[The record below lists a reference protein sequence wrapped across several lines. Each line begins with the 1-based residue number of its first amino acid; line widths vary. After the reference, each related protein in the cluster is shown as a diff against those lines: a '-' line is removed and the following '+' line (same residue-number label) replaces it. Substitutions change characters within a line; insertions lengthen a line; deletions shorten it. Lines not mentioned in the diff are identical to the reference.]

1 MTNENQLPFDPSKV
15 PDLINQGEIKVIST
29 PPLKPSVEP
38 SLPANEA
45 MGEEME
51 KAKEIMGL
59 DFFGPDQVEK
69 AFGFKIDRT
78 SLPKMRFTPQELTKA
93 KANNQY
99 LMLYAP
105 KKADG
110 TPITAKM
117 LIDTLQPQ
125 FDREGKGKIQS
136 DFTDWSEK
144 EKFYTTETPRT
155 AWRLITKNIIPG
167 SLKHNY
173 LQQTEDIVKYLK
185 RTVFNGRSLPP
196 DYKEAIE
203 EFEEQ
208 KKGLKKNISD
218 MNDDREVD
226 DKLAGLKLTQMTRQ
240 TFVEDR
246 YSWLVYFQ
254 NRNERLFENKYNWT
268 SSQASGGSLVGVGGK
283 GTATKGAYVRI
294 VAPYN
299 STDGQLGVVVSR

>member
-1 MTNENQLPFDPSKV
+1 MANENQLPFDPSKV

-38 SLPANEA
+38 SLPANEG

-99 LMLYAP
+99 LMLYVA

-117 LIDTLQPQ
+117 LVNALQPQ
-125 FDREGKGKIQS
+125 FDSDGKGKIQV
-136 DFTDWSEK
+136 DYNYTDWYK
-144 EKFYTTETPRT
+144 NEKFYTTETPRT
-155 AWRLITKNIIPG
+155 SWRLITKDVIPG
-167 SLKHNY
+167 SLNHNY
-173 LQQTEDIVKYLK
+173 LEQTEDIVKYLK
-185 RTVFNGRSLPP
+185 RTVFNGISMSS
-196 DYKEAIE
+196 DYKKAIN

-208 KKGLKKNISD
+208 KKGIKKNISD
-218 MNDDREVD
+218 QNWHVAAT
-226 DKLAGLKLTQMTRQ
+226 KLAELKLTQMSRQ
-240 TFVEDR
+240 TFVEER
-246 YSWLVYFQ
+246 YGWLVRFQ
-254 NRNERLFENKYNWT
+254 NRNERLFEDKYNWT
-268 SSQASGGSLVGVGGK
+268 SSQASDGRLVYVGSADSGGAGVDSWLPEDSNDNVGV
-283 GTATKGAYVRI
+283 V
-294 VAPYN
+294 
-299 STDGQLGVVVSR
+299 LSR

>member
-15 PDLINQGEIKVIST
+15 PDLINQGEIKVIGT
-29 PPLKPSVEP
+29 PLLKPAVEP
-38 SLPANEA
+38 SLPANEG

-59 DFFGPDQVEK
+59 EFFGPDQVEK

-136 DFTDWSEK
+136 DFTDWSAVLGRGGDC
-144 EKFYTTETPRT
+144 PPVG
-155 AWRLITKNIIPG
+155 L
-167 SLKHNY
+167 SL
-173 LQQTEDIVKYLK
+173 
-185 RTVFNGRSLPP
+185 
-196 DYKEAIE
+196 A
-203 EFEEQ
+203 
-208 KKGLKKNISD
+208 
-218 MNDDREVD
+218 
-226 DKLAGLKLTQMTRQ
+226 
-240 TFVEDR
+240 
-246 YSWLVYFQ
+246 
-254 NRNERLFENKYNWT
+254 
-268 SSQASGGSLVGVGGK
+268 
-283 GTATKGAYVRI
+283 VR
-294 VAPYN
+294 AA
-299 STDGQLGVVVSR
+299 

>member
-78 SLPKMRFTPQELTKA
+78 SLPKMRFTPQELIKA

-99 LMLYAP
+99 LMLYVS

-110 TPITAKM
+110 TPITAEM
-117 LIDTLQPQ
+117 LVNALQPQ
-125 FDREGKGKIQS
+125 FDRDGKGKIQN
-136 DFTDWSEK
+136 DDNWYK
-144 EKFYTTETPRT
+144 YKHEKFYTTETPRP
-155 AWRLITKNIIPG
+155 AWKLITKDVIPG
-167 SLKHNY
+167 SLNHNY
-173 LQQTEDIVKYLK
+173 LEQTEDIVKYLK
-185 RTVFNGRSLPP
+185 RTVFNGISMSS
-196 DYKEAIE
+196 DYKKAIN

-208 KKGLKKNISD
+208 KKGIKKNISD
-218 MNDDREVD
+218 QNWHVAAT
-226 DKLAGLKLTQMTRQ
+226 KLAELKLTQMSRQ
-240 TFVEDR
+240 TFVEER
-246 YSWLVYFQ
+246 YGWLVYFQ
-254 NRNERLFENKYNWT
+254 NRKERLLEDKHT
-268 SSQASGGSLVGVGGK
+268 CTGSQASSGDLVLVGY
-283 GTATKGAYVRI
+283 ADSEGAKVYGWG
-294 VAPYN
+294 P
-299 STDGQLGVVVSR
+299 GQSLGYIGVVVSL